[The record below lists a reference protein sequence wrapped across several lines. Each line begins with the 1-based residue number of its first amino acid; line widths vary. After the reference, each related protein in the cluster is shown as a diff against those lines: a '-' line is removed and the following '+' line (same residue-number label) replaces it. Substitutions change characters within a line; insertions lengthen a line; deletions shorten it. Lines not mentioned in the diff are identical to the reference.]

1 MPPTCRNRTPAAAA
15 VASAATGCASGPAAR
30 AVEDLQRHPDRYELA
45 KARRDLDAIPSVS
58 APHEP
63 RNASASAAPALA
75 LALTIAATTAAVA
88 VPSQGPRMLSSAERR
103 VADLA
108 ALGHT
113 NRSISA
119 ELCITMSTVEQHL
132 TRIYRKLGIR
142 QRSRLPILMQRS

>member
-1 MPPTCRNRTPAAAA
+1 
-15 VASAATGCASGPAAR
+15 VQ

-45 KARRDLDAIPSVS
+45 QARRDLDAIRWASV
-58 APHEP
+58 PHEP
-63 RNASASAAPALA
+63 RPASAAAVPALA
-75 LALTIAATTAAVA
+75 IAANTAVA
-88 VPSQGPRMLSSAERR
+88 VPAQSLRMLSGAERR

-119 ELCITMSTVEQHL
+119 ELCITVSTVEQHL

-142 QRSRLPILMQRS
+142 QRGQLRLFTQ